1 MPKITLTSYGAA
13 GEVTG
18 SCHLLN
24 INNYQILV
32 DCGLFFGDQNQELK
46 NWEKFNFDPKKI
58 KAVVLTHA
66 HLDHC
71 GRLPLLIKSGF
82 KGKVYA
88 TRPTIKIAKL
98 ILADSLEIMTEKARA
113 YKKPALYSL
122 NDLNRL
128 NKLWQETDY
137 YKSQETNKGIS
148 LTLHNAGH
156 ILGSSIVEIR
166 ALDKTIVFSGDLGY
180 QNMTLVKDV
189 DYLTQADYVVCES
202 TYGDHDHEN
211 VKTREQKL
219 LTAVQR
225 VTVKNSVLMIAL
237 FALERTQDILKVLND
252 YYESHL
258 DFNVPVFLDSPLAIR
273 INQVYRQEKKYLNL
287 EAQEALKQDPD
298 ILSFPHLKLTPRVRD
313 SKTINK
319 APNPKIILAGSG
331 MLEGGR
337 MLHHLSLYIQSQN
350 NNLLFTGYQAPGT
363 LGHKILNGAFSFE
376 HYGATIP
383 VRAAIDYIDG
393 FSNHADQSA
402 LLNWLSHFQ
411 NPQKIILVHGDQE
424 AMKKLAVKLKTP
436 VQIPEPNQEIIFD

>member
-1 MPKITLTSYGAA
+1 MAIKLTSYGAA

-24 INNYQILV
+24 INGYQVLV
-32 DCGLFFGDQNQELK
+32 DCGQFFGDQNNELK
-46 NWEKFNFDPKKI
+46 NWEPFGFDAKKI

-71 GRLPLLIKSGF
+71 GRLPGLVKAGF
-82 KGKVYA
+82 RGKVYA

-98 ILADSLEIMTEKARA
+98 ILADSLEIMKEKSRA
-113 YKKPALYSL
+113 YQKSELYSL

-137 YKSQETNKGIS
+137 YKSQEIS
-148 LTLHNAGH
+148 RGVFLTLHNAGH
-156 ILGSSIVEIR
+156 ILGSSIVSIK
-166 ALDKTIVFSGDLGY
+166 ALDKNIVFSGDLGY
-180 QNMTLVKDV
+180 TGMTLVKDV
-189 DYLTQADYVVCES
+189 DYLTKADYVICEA

-258 DFNVPVFLDSPLAIR
+258 DFNVPVYLDSPLAIQ
-273 INQVYRQEKKYLNL
+273 INQVYKQEKKYLNL
-287 EAQEALKQDPD
+287 ESQEKLKQDPD
-298 ILSFPHLKLTPRVRD
+298 ILSFPHLRLTPRVRD
-313 SKTINK
+313 SKIINNS
-319 APNPKIILAGSG
+319 PNPKIILAGSG

-337 MLHHLSLYIQSQN
+337 MLHHLALYIQSAN

-376 HYGATIP
+376 HHGTTIP

-393 FSNHADQSA
+393 FSNHADQTA
-402 LLNWLSHFQ
+402 LLTWLSHFQ
-411 NPQKIILVHGDQE
+411 NPQKIILVHGDPG
-424 AMKKLAVKLKTP
+424 AMKELVSKLKTP
-436 VQIPEPNQEIIFD
+436 VEIPEPGSQIIFD